1 MTNGGEQ
8 HLGRAN
14 KQAIL
19 EAKGYL
25 VDWDGCCA
33 IENSIVP
40 SAEKFLRFNHART
53 AIVSNNSSNTIAEFQ
68 YVLQKSGIF
77 MRSEQIILAGIES
90 IKRAVELESKRTLVL
105 GSLSMRAAARA
116 HGLTLENEDVD
127 LVILMRDT
135 RFNYQRLE
143 RAVNAILNGARLII
157 SNPDL
162 THPGVDGRVKPE
174 TGALLAALGAC
185 IDLSSVEL
193 EIIGKPSQI
202 IFDKGCKSIDLE
214 SSEVVMFGDNPVTDI
229 AGAKA
234 FGMHSILA
242 SPTPSIFFQ
251 NILDTL
257 KIF

>member
-8 HLGRAN
+8 HLGKEC
-14 KQAIL
+14 KQVIL

-33 IENSIVP
+33 IENNLVP
-40 SAEKFLRFNHART
+40 SAEKFLRLNHSRT

-68 YVLQKSGIF
+68 SILQKSGIQ

-90 IKRAVELESKRTLVL
+90 IKRAVELKSKRTLVL
-105 GSLSMRAAARA
+105 GSLSMQSAART
-116 HGLTLENEDVD
+116 HGLNLENENID

-135 RFNYQRLE
+135 QFNYHQLE
-143 RAVNAILNGARLII
+143 RAANAILNGARLII

-162 THPGVDGRVKPE
+162 THPGMDGRIKPE

-185 IDLSSVEL
+185 IDLSKVDL
-193 EIIGKPSQI
+193 EVIGKPSPI
-202 IFDKGCKSIDLE
+202 IFDKGCRAIALD

-257 KIF
+257 KIS